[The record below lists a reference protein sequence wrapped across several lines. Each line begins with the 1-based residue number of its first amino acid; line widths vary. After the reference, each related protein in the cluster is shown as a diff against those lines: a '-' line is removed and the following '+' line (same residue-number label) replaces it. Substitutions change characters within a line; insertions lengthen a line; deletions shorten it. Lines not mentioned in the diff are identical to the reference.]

1 MCECFVLL
9 AFGASFDIVF
19 DPFGHGRPP
28 GDSFGGV
35 DDPISSY
42 VCCCRFVVYQVE
54 EVSLEFVVWWE
65 YHFTFVFPEAYGW
78 FHG

>member
-1 MCECFVLL
+1 M
-9 AFGASFDIVF
+9 
-19 DPFGHGRPP
+19 
-28 GDSFGGV
+28 
-35 DDPISSY
+35 
-42 VCCCRFVVYQVE
+42 YQVE